1 MKTFSGDSRDETVQ
15 KGAQRAW
22 GTVKLYR
29 QQTWGE
35 GNSVYVEFISD
46 FSFVILYKVWKA
58 VALISGED
66 NGTPLEYSCL
76 ENPMNGEAW

>member
-46 FSFVILYKVWKA
+46 FSLLFYIKFGKL
-58 VALISGED
+58 
-66 NGTPLEYSCL
+66 
-76 ENPMNGEAW
+76 